1 MNPQLITML
10 NETVNMFAFL
20 ALELTLLFLVISYLV
35 GMLQEFVT
43 PQKVQSILSSR
54 NGKGYL
60 IAALLGSITPF
71 CSCSTIPFLKGL
83 LRARAGF
90 GPMMVFLFAS
100 PLLNPIIVGL
110 FVVTFGVKVA
120 VFYFVMAM
128 GVSVIA
134 GYTLEKLGFER
145 YVRKEAYGQEN
156 VEHSSCCD
164 TKAAPALSSCGETTK
179 LAPIVSLCSD
189 VKSSPKM
196 FLYADVKPTSALSSC
211 CETKPAPLASSCCE
225 TKPAPLASSCC
236 ETKPAPLASSCCE
249 TKPAPLASSCCE
261 TKPVSLASSCCG
273 TTSASVTPGADIPT
287 VPPKLDIVSRS
298 LRVWRTTW
306 KDFKHVLPYLFV
318 GVLLGSFIYGF
329 IPTEFIVNYAGEATW
344 YAIPVAAVIGIP
356 LYIRAEAV
364 IPLTAALVQ
373 KGMAMGS
380 VMAFIIGSAGAS
392 ITEVILLKAI
402 FKNQMIAAFLGV
414 ILGMAIT
421 SGFLYGLVF

>member
-1 MNPQLITML
+1 MNPELITML
-10 NETVNMFAFL
+10 KETANMFAFL

-100 PLLNPIIVGL
+100 PLLNPIIIGL

-134 GYTLEKLGFER
+134 GFTLEKLGFER
-145 YVRKEAYGQEN
+145 YIRKEAYEQQELGASAGN
-156 VEHSSCCD
+156 NKQSSAPSSCCD
-164 TKAAPALSSCGETTK
+164 TT
-179 LAPIVSLCSD
+179 
-189 VKSSPKM
+189 
-196 FLYADVKPTSALSSC
+196 
-211 CETKPAPLASSCCE
+211 PAP
-225 TKPAPLASSCC
+225 
-236 ETKPAPLASSCCE
+236 
-249 TKPAPLASSCCE
+249 
-261 TKPVSLASSCCG
+261 VASSCCG
-273 TTSASVTPGADIPT
+273 VTSEPVTSSCCGTQPAPVVSLCCDDRSSIL
-287 VPPKLDIVSRS
+287 PPQVRTEHRW

-306 KDFKHVLPYLFV
+306 KDFKQVSPYLFV

-344 YAIPVAAVIGIP
+344 YAIPLAAVIGIP

-364 IPLTAALVQ
+364 IPLSAALVQ

-380 VMAFIIGSAGAS
+380 VMALIIGSAGAS
-392 ITEVILLKAI
+392 ITEVILLKSI

-414 ILGMAIT
+414 ILAMAIA